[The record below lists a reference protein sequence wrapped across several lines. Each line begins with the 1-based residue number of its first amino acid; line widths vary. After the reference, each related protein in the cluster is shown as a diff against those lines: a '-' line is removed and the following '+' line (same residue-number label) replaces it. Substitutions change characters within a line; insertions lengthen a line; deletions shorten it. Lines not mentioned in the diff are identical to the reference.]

1 MADGGSTAT
10 LAAGAFKVAFKSR
23 DFRLYQAAR
32 LMVIVGAEAQSVAV
46 AWQVYAMTH
55 SALALGYTGLALF
68 LPGIFFMLAAGH
80 VADRYDRRRVILCC
94 YGLQAVCTAGLLGL
108 SMSRQFMATGKV
120 WPIYAVLVG
129 IGLGRCFSGPA
140 ASALLPSLVP
150 KEHFVNA
157 VTWGATVYQIA
168 NMSGPAVGG
177 LLFTLPLTGV
187 LERWNGASIVYAFTL
202 VMLLGFIVLVGMIR
216 TRVVQTEK
224 KAFNMKT
231 VLAGLEYVW
240 RTKLLLGSISLDLF
254 AVMLGGAVAL
264 LPIFATDILHAGPR
278 GLGLLRAMP
287 SLGALTVSLTMLVK
301 PIKRKA
307 GVTML
312 VCVGIFGAATVVFGL
327 SRSIW
332 VSMVALVIVGAS
344 DMVSVVVRSSILQL
358 ATPPEMRGR
367 VSAVNWLFIGAS
379 NEFGEFESG
388 VTAQWWGAVKAV
400 VIGGVASMV
409 VTASAAGLFPKLRD
423 ADALT
428 AESLM
433 EAERELSGAEPVG

>member
-1 MADGGSTAT
+1 
-10 LAAGAFKVAFKSR
+10 
-23 DFRLYQAAR
+23 
-32 LMVIVGAEAQSVAV
+32 MVIVGAEAQSVAV
-46 AWQVYAMTH
+46 AWQVYAITR

-80 VADRYDRRRVILCC
+80 VADRYDRRWIILSC
-94 YGLQAVCTAGLLGL
+94 YGLQAVCTAGLLVL
-108 SMSRQFMATGKV
+108 SMNAQFMASGRV
-120 WPIYAVLVG
+120 WPIYAILVG

-140 ASALLPSLVP
+140 ASALLPNLVP

-177 LLFTLPLTGV
+177 LLFTLPLTGA

-224 KAFNMKT
+224 KAFSMKT

-287 SLGALTVSLTMLVK
+287 SVGALTVSLTMLVK
-301 PIKRKA
+301 PIRRKA
-307 GVTML
+307 GATML

-409 VTASAAGLFPKLRD
+409 VTASAAGLFPKLRE